1 MKITIFFT
9 ACFLLSGAI
18 VSGCS
23 GRTAGE
29 ADTADS
35 VRTDTVV
42 QMLSPEEADHM
53 SYCVGF
59 LNGADAGVNKR
70 KMAEE
75 SPEYGFDNGSY
86 MKGFR
91 TALSQQNA
99 SPGYTQGV
107 QAARDIIFKIEELRS
122 YGVEVNREILLQAIS
137 RQFSADSVTA
147 DRMQHL
153 NSKYNVMLQRVYSAG
168 GK

>member
-1 MKITIFFT
+1 MKIPIIFT
-9 ACFLLSGAI
+9 VCFLLSGAV

-23 GRTAGE
+23 GGSVNG
-29 ADTADS
+29 ADSTDS
-35 VRTDTVV
+35 VRTDTIV
-42 QMLSPEEADHM
+42 QMLTPEEADSM
-53 SYCVGF
+53 AYCVGF
-59 LNGADAGVNKR
+59 LNGSDASVNKR
-70 KMAEE
+70 KMVEE
-75 SPEYGFDNGSY
+75 SPEYGYDDESY

-122 YGVEVNREILLQAIS
+122 YGIEVNREILLQAIS

-147 DRMQHL
+147 DRMQQL
-153 NSKYNVMLQRVYSAG
+153 NSAYNVLLQRVYAAESN
-168 GK
+168 